1 MAGYVTESST
11 SILAKLGTS
20 IAGAGAS
27 WLFTKGLNALDGGSE
42 TDQINKGINKVLKD
56 VQMISNAV
64 QSLSQT
70 LLADIVT
77 LRGDELQ
84 QPVDDINALYTD
96 ISQIINTV
104 LALPATLSAADRAS
118 QIQDA
123 QSRLDSRLTDCANDV
138 PMYLTKINSFLAETT
153 SGDQVGYPFLQQVAQ
168 KCLDESTDFLGYYGK
183 TKAIII
189 GYWVV
194 VAKGIA
200 LLQMAFESPGVGFVE
215 GADAI
220 QTQKNNLSQQDQV
233 FRTTVGQNTI
243 SIAELVINAEQPC
256 YVGISFASNAGYRV
270 ALWPQFNEQIFVGC
284 PGSPTS
290 PDGAGVSPTLWFL
303 ESGDALFAYEPSG
316 SYALRVS
323 ENATENFLVMSG
335 SQWQAVEV
343 PDNDKSDANVW
354 FIKPIAPGSDRY
366 SLQFQSRYPGYSNFL
381 VAKTIQLNGD
391 SALTT
396 VEEGD
401 VELRWE
407 ETFDPNSTAFRW
419 QISGWVDPP
428 PSS

>member
-27 WLFTKGLNALDGGSE
+27 WLFTKGLNALEGGSE
-42 TDQINKGINKVLKD
+42 TDQIKKDINQVLED
-56 VQMISNAV
+56 VEMISNAV
-64 QSLSQT
+64 QSLSKT

-84 QPVDDINALYTD
+84 QPVDAINALYAD
-96 ISQIINTV
+96 IGQIIDTV
-104 LALPATLSAADRAS
+104 LALPTTLSAADRAAKV
-118 QIQDA
+118 QDA
-123 QSRLDSRLTDCANDV
+123 QTRLDSRLTDCANDV
-138 PMYLTKINSFLAETT
+138 PKYLTQINSFLTETT

-194 VAKGIA
+194 IAKGIA
-200 LLQMAFESPGVGFVE
+200 LLQMAFWSPGVDFVE

-220 QTQKNNLSQQDQV
+220 QAQKNNLSQQDQV
-233 FRTTVGQNTI
+233 FRTTIGQNTI
-243 SIAELVINAEQPC
+243 NLAELVINAEQPS
-256 YVGISFASNAGYRV
+256 YTAISFSSNAGYRV
-270 ALWPQFNEQIFVGC
+270 ALWPQFNEQIFIGC
-284 PGSPTS
+284 PGTPTS
-290 PDGAGVSPTLWFL
+290 PDGTAVGPTLWWL
-303 ESGDALFAYEPSG
+303 ESGDALFAYEPNG

-323 ENATENFLVMSG
+323 EDATEMRLVMSG
-335 SQWQAVEV
+335 SQWEAVEV
-343 PDNDKSDANVW
+343 PDDDKNDANVW
-354 FIKPIAPGSDRY
+354 FIKPITPGSDRY
-366 SLQFQSRYPGYSNFL
+366 SLQFQSRYQGYSNFL
-381 VAKTIQLNGD
+381 VANTVQLNGD

-401 VELRWE
+401 VQLRWA
-407 ETFDPNSTAFRW
+407 ETFDPDSTAFRW

-428 PSS
+428 ST